1 MQTPFT
7 VAALSAIP
15 VLISLHSPPPALV
28 IRNVR
33 LFDGQQTLD
42 RTTVLVQDGTIRAVG
57 RDTAAPPGATII
69 DGQDRT
75 LLPGLIDSHVHV
87 ADDAVSALEQAA
99 VLGVTTVLDMFSAG
113 ERLRMLKRVA
123 AMDAE
128 GMADLRTAGTGA
140 AAAGGHP
147 TQMGEPP
154 FPTIA
159 DADEAPAFVDAR
171 LAEGADSVICGSE
184 ARTLLADAFL
194 RPYLRAQWRRMVE
207 MPRPARAC
215 DGAKAALEQLMDS
228 RAAVLAGTD
237 APSPGTT
244 YGASLPGGR
253 SVAILLVEDPTRF
266 VERHR
271 HDEGSAHP
279 LVSLD
284 SQRTADEADVRHPD
298 DHSTGT
304 GLDDA

>member
-1 MQTPFT
+1 
-7 VAALSAIP
+7 
-15 VLISLHSPPPALV
+15 
-28 IRNVR
+28 
-33 LFDGQQTLD
+33 
-42 RTTVLVQDGTIRAVG
+42 VLVQDGTIRAVG
-57 RDTAAPPGATII
+57 RDIAAPPGATII

-147 TQMGEPP
+147 TQMGGPP

-171 LAEGADSVICGSE
+171 LAEGADFVICESE
-184 ARTLLADAFL
+184 AQTLLADAFL
-194 RPYLRAQWRRMVE
+194 RPYRAQWRRMLE
-207 MPRPARAC
+207 MSRPARGC

-244 YGASLPGGR
+244 YGASLHGEL
-253 SVAILLVEDPTRF
+253 SLLVRTGLSPSQALASATSVPARAFRLDDRGAIRAGLRADLVLVDGDPTRDILTTRRIVGVWKRGVAVDRKRAF
-266 VERHR
+266 
-271 HDEGSAHP
+271 D
-279 LVSLD
+279 
-284 SQRTADEADVRHPD
+284 
-298 DHSTGT
+298 
-304 GLDDA
+304 